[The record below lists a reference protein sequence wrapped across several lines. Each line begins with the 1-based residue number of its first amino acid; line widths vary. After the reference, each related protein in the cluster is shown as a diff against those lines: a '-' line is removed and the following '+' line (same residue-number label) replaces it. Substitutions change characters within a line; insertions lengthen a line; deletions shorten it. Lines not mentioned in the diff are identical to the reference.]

1 VNRRRLRLFFA
12 LSAAALAWLP
22 VAPAAAQP
30 APAPAAPKAQPPAAA
45 TAPPVAAATAPMPAA
60 AAAAGSKD
68 AAADAALAATMAAAG
83 AEGDRW
89 LDLIDRGKFDESWM
103 AAAVV
108 LQETITQKEWSAD
121 LAARQPKIGRTIMR
135 ERKSETYSKTLRGA
149 PTGDYV
155 IITYLTKFEKTPLVE
170 ETLAVAKDA
179 IGQWHVAGYDIK
191 LSSVQAP

>member
-1 VNRRRLRLFFA
+1 VKRRRLRLFFA

-22 VAPAAAQP
+22 VAPVAAQP

-45 TAPPVAAATAPMPAA
+45 TAPPVAAPTAPVPAA
-60 AAAAGSKD
+60 AAAAGSN
-68 AAADAALAATMAAAG
+68 DAALAATIAAAG
-83 AEGDRW
+83 GEGDRW

-121 LAARQPKIGRTIMR
+121 LAARQPKLGRTIMR
-135 ERKSETYSKTLRGA
+135 ERKTETYSKTLRGA

-155 IITYLTKFEKTPLVE
+155 IVTYLTKFEKTPLVE
-170 ETLAVAKDA
+170 ETLAVAKDV